1 MWISAGCHGSSAPR
15 RHCWFGGTD
24 RSARASRA
32 VHSEGER
39 TLSRM
44 RAWRP
49 ACSGRGEAA
58 KEIGCAVMGRES
70 GAGVVRKSGE
80 RGMGR
85 DV

>member
-1 MWISAGCHGSSAPR
+1 M
-15 RHCWFGGTD
+15 
-24 RSARASRA
+24 
-32 VHSEGER
+32 
-39 TLSRM
+39 SRM